1 MTILLAL
8 FFTLPLPEQESIVYE
23 TNDRGKMGKIVIDS
37 RHDSLGYHIV
47 YVSDRV
53 IEAVL
58 DTLSL
63 KTLYLKKVIGG
74 KLNIEIFNDRS
85 YRVFYKDRE
94 KKYSNHDPI
103 FDRHTLDFVLR
114 GFELGPQFKKR
125 IRLSVPEFMVINAD
139 LETVGEDTVQ
149 TPAGTFECWKL
160 RLVPRVIFTKM
171 KFYFWIEKEYPHR
184 FVRYRDSSGK
194 NQILL
199 IEYR

>member
-1 MTILLAL
+1 MAILTLLCAL
-8 FFTLPLPEQESIVYE
+8 LLPKLEHIVYE
-23 TNDRGKMGKIVIDS
+23 TNDKGKMGKIVIDS
-37 RHDSLGYHIV
+37 RHDSLGYHVV

-58 DTLSL
+58 DTLNL
-63 KTLYLKKVIGG
+63 KTLYLKKVIGDN
-74 KLNIEIFNDRS
+74 LNIEIFNDQS
-85 YRVFYKDRE
+85 YRVFYKNRE
-94 KKYSNHDPI
+94 KKYSNKDPI

-125 IRLSVPEFMVINAD
+125 IRLGVPEFMIINAD
-139 LETVGEDTVQ
+139 LETVGEDIVQ
-149 TPAGTFECWKL
+149 TPVGTFDCWKL

-171 KFYFWIEKEYPHR
+171 IFYFWIEKEYPHR
-184 FVRYRDSSGK
+184 FVKYRDSSGK